1 MLPSTRITR
10 ILVASFTVAG
20 CGVYSF
26 KRHLIEEALAE
37 TPEQEPHVMFRGFR
51 PTSLRVQNVESL
63 SHNTK
68 RLRFEYP
75 DQTWISGLQL
85 TSSVL
90 VFCWPQKSWFPAIR
104 PYTPVSSLNQRGF
117 LDLVVKKY
125 PHGKVSSHLHTLQP
139 GDSLY
144 FLGHL
149 PGGYRWSA
157 ATANEHSRVYLIA
170 GGSGITPTYQLA
182 RGILEDNPNANTKVQ
197 VVFGANTAQD
207 LVLKKELDI
216 LQQRFADRLQMHY
229 LVSEAGP
236 STGEADNKDV
246 SYGARVNTSRLRQLF
261 GVRREGDEKVFVC
274 GPPGMEKAL
283 VGGKSCGRGILEELG
298 FQKDQVHI
306 F

>member
-1 MLPSTRITR
+1 MDIWVTVDVICLSILLAPKKLVSGYSTIHAGQQPEYVKPYGRSTLCPATPKRAVAMIFPPFPFLP
-10 ILVASFTVAG
+10 
-20 CGVYSF
+20 
-26 KRHLIEEALAE
+26 
-37 TPEQEPHVMFRGFR
+37 
-51 PTSLRVQNVESL
+51 
-63 SHNTK
+63 
-68 RLRFEYP
+68 
-75 DQTWISGLQL
+75 D
-85 TSSVL
+85 
-90 VFCWPQKSWFPAIR
+90 
-104 PYTPVSSLNQRGF
+104 QRGF

-144 FLGHL
+144 FLGPL

-216 LQQRFADRLQMHY
+216 LQQRFADRLQMRY

-246 SYGARVNTSRLRQLF
+246 SYGARVNTSRLRQFF
-261 GVRREGDEKVFVC
+261 GARREGDEKVFVC

-283 VGGKSCGRGILEELG
+283 VGGRTCGRGILEELG
-298 FQKDQVHI
+298 FQKDQVHV